1 MIKVQTGYKIAVPVV
16 IKVIDFEWANAVG
29 KRHYPLHLNT
39 KVDYPGTPG
48 SLIETSHDTD
58 MVVRC
63 QDHIC
68 GVVGL
73 AQKKTTI

>member
-1 MIKVQTGYKIAVPVV
+1 MIKVQTGYKIAVPVA
-16 IKVIDFEWANAVG
+16 IKVIDFEWAAAVG
-29 KRHYPLHLNT
+29 KGCYSLHLNT
-39 KVDYPGTPG
+39 KIDYPGTLG
-48 SLIETSHDTD
+48 SLIETSHDVD

-63 QDHIC
+63 QDHIH